1 MAIYDDVKITINLN
15 ELVEIRAK
23 LISQYDDYSEKVCK
37 GEYLDGGD
45 IDRIATGLRD
55 TLTWDTLYCMVDD
68 AVLEYLGIKENH
80 YGETTI
86 ESLDVTM
93 EKEQKAREKEFKKN
107 FDMVKLESSSWTI
120 EVPVRKK
127 KEEKKEVS
135 ADTYKAQE
143 HRYSDPQ

>member
-55 TLTWDTLYCMVDD
+55 TLTWDALYSMVDD
-68 AVLEYLGIKENH
+68 AVLDYLGMKETH
-80 YGETTI
+80 YGERSIETI
-86 ESLDVTM
+86 EITM
-93 EKEQKAREKEFKKN
+93 EKERKEREKEFKKN
-107 FDMVKLESSSWTI
+107 FDLVKLESSSWTL

-127 KEEKKEVS
+127 
-135 ADTYKAQE
+135 
-143 HRYSDPQ
+143 